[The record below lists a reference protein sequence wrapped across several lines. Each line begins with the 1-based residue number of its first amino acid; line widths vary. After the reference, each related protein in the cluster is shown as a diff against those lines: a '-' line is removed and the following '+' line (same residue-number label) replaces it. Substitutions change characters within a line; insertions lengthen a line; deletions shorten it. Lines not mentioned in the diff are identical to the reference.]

1 VTAENLSSALRD
13 SGIKWRVIVI
23 SACYAGAFIEALK
36 DEHTAIIA
44 AADADR
50 TSFGCSDDRAL
61 TYFGEAFYRDALPG
75 ADSLRQAFG
84 RASLEIS
91 KREQQED
98 VTPSKPQ
105 AFFGSQIDRVLL
117 ALESAHPH

>member
-1 VTAENLSSALRD
+1 
-13 SGIKWRVIVI
+13 
-23 SACYAGAFIEALK
+23 
-36 DEHTAIIA
+36 
-44 AADADR
+44 
-50 TSFGCSDDRAL
+50 
-61 TYFGEAFYRDALPG
+61 LPG

-117 ALESAHPH
+117 ALDRRTPLASNSTGSVASRPALAGAPQQLLPSESAALAAGACRRWFSSK

>member
-1 VTAENLSSALRD
+1 
-13 SGIKWRVIVI
+13 
-23 SACYAGAFIEALK
+23 
-36 DEHTAIIA
+36 
-44 AADADR
+44 
-50 TSFGCSDDRAL
+50 
-61 TYFGEAFYRDALPG
+61 LPG

-117 ALESAHPH
+117 ALESAHPR